1 MSNTTRILFALVAG
15 LTLGIIAGQTGWG
28 ELTKVAEPIGTLWLD
43 GLRMT
48 IVPLVVALMITGI
61 ARTADSARGGRLAL
75 RSVILFAIVLWL
87 SATIAAL
94 LVPAV
99 LQLWPIPGESAK
111 ALSAALGTRTEPVGQ
126 APSVAD
132 FLRTIV
138 PTNPIAAAAS
148 SDSMLPLILFVT
160 VFAIAV
166 TRLGTEAR
174 ERIVGF
180 FSAIEQTMLVIVGWV
195 LLIAPI
201 GVVALAFVVG
211 VNAGTSAIGAL
222 AHYVVVVSL
231 SGLVVWA
238 LAYPLAIFGGRVKLG
253 DFVRAV
259 APAQAVAISTQSSLA
274 SLPAML
280 KSCQKLGI
288 PAETA
293 GVPLPIAVAIFR
305 ATGPAM
311 NLAVAIYI
319 AHWFG
324 IPLTPGI
331 LVTGLVVAAVT
342 TMGSVSLPGQISFF
356 TSVAPI
362 AAAMGVPLEPLALLV
377 AVEMIPDLIRT
388 VGNVTMDVAATAT
401 AVRGQK
407 AEGTSH
413 VTPA

>member
-1 MSNTTRILFALVAG
+1 MSNTTRILIALVAG

-28 ELTKVAEPIGTLWLD
+28 ELAKVAEPIGTLWLD

-61 ARTADSARGGRLAL
+61 ARTADSARGGRLAF
-75 RSVILFAIVLWL
+75 RSVILFAIVLWI
-87 SATIAAL
+87 SATVAAL

-111 ALSAALGTRTEPVGQ
+111 ALSAALGSRTEAVGQ
-126 APSVAD
+126 APSVLD

-166 TRLGTEAR
+166 TRLGAEAR
-174 ERIVGF
+174 ERLVGF
-180 FSAIEQTMLVIVGWV
+180 FSAIEQAMLVIVGWV

-201 GVVALAFVVG
+201 GVIALAFVVG

-222 AHYVVVVSL
+222 AHYVIVVSL
-231 SGLVVWA
+231 AGIVVWGM
-238 LAYPLAIFGGRVKLG
+238 AYPLAIFGGKVRLG
-253 DFVRAV
+253 DFIRAV

-280 KSCQKLGI
+280 KSCEKLGI

-324 IPLTPGI
+324 IPLTPSV
-331 LVTGLVVAAVT
+331 LATGLVVAAVT

-356 TSVAPI
+356 TSIAPI

-377 AVEMIPDLIRT
+377 AVEMIPDLVRT
-388 VGNVTMDVAATAT
+388 VGNVTMDVAATTA
-401 AVRGQK
+401 AVRRGDK
-407 AEGTSH
+407 AE
-413 VTPA
+413 AQA

>member
-1 MSNTTRILFALVAG
+1 MSNTARILFALIAG
-15 LTLGIIAGQTGWG
+15 LTLGIVAGQTGWG
-28 ELTKVAEPIGTLWLD
+28 GLTSVAEPIGTLWLD

-111 ALSAALGTRTEPVGQ
+111 ALSAALGTRTEPVGH
-126 APSVAD
+126 APSMVD

-180 FSAIEQTMLVIVGWV
+180 FSAIEQAMLVIVGWV

-201 GVVALAFVVG
+201 GVIALAFVVG

-280 KSCQKLGI
+280 KSCEKLGI

-324 IPLTPGI
+324 IPLTPSV
-331 LVTGLVVAAVT
+331 LATGLVVAAVT

-388 VGNVTMDVAATAT
+388 VGNVTMDVAATTT
-401 AVRGQK
+401 AVRGQR
-407 AEGTSH
+407 AAISD

>member
-1 MSNTTRILFALVAG
+1 MSNTTRILIALVAG
-15 LTLGIIAGQTGWG
+15 LALGIVAGQTGWG
-28 ELTKVAEPIGTLWLD
+28 GLAKVAEPIGTLWLD

-61 ARTADSARGGRLAL
+61 ARTADSARGGRLAF
-75 RSVILFAIVLWL
+75 RSVILFAIVLWI
-87 SATIAAL
+87 SATVAAL

-111 ALSAALGTRTEPVGQ
+111 ALSAALGTRQEAVGQ
-126 APSVAD
+126 APSVLD

-138 PTNPIAAAAS
+138 PTNPIAAASS

-166 TRLGTEAR
+166 TRLGVDAR
-174 ERIVGF
+174 ERIVGL
-180 FSAIEQTMLVIVGWV
+180 FSAIEQAMLVIVGWV
-195 LLIAPI
+195 LMIAPI
-201 GVVALAFVVG
+201 GVIALAFVVG
-211 VNAGTSAIGAL
+211 VNAGTAAIGAL

-231 SGLVVWA
+231 AGIVVWA
-238 LAYPLAIFGGRVKLG
+238 MAYPLAIFGGRVRLG
-253 DFVRAV
+253 HFIRAV

-280 KSCQKLGI
+280 KSCEKLGI
-288 PAETA
+288 SPENA

-319 AHWFG
+319 AHWFA
-324 IPLTPGI
+324 IPLTPSV
-331 LVTGLVVAAVT
+331 LATGLVVAAVT

-356 TSVAPI
+356 TSIAPI

-388 VGNVTMDVAATAT
+388 VGNVTMDVAATTA
-401 AVRGQK
+401 AVRR
-407 AEGTSH
+407 EGR
-413 VTPA
+413 PGA

>member
-1 MSNTTRILFALVAG
+1 MTMSNTARILFALVAG

-28 ELTKVAEPIGTLWLD
+28 GLTSVAEPIGTLWLD
-43 GLRMT
+43 ALRMT

-87 SATIAAL
+87 SATIAAV

-111 ALSAALGTRTEPVGQ
+111 ALSAALGTRTEAVGQ
-126 APSVAD
+126 APSMAD

-166 TRLGTEAR
+166 TRLGAEAR

-280 KSCQKLGI
+280 KSCEKLGI

-324 IPLTPGI
+324 IPLTPSVV
-331 LVTGLVVAAVT
+331 VTGLIVAAVT

-388 VGNVTMDVAATAT
+388 VGNVTMDVAATTT

-407 AEGTSH
+407 VAEG
-413 VTPA
+413 

>member
-1 MSNTTRILFALVAG
+1 
-15 LTLGIIAGQTGWG
+15 
-28 ELTKVAEPIGTLWLD
+28 
-43 GLRMT
+43 
-48 IVPLVVALMITGI
+48 
-61 ARTADSARGGRLAL
+61 
-75 RSVILFAIVLWL
+75 
-87 SATIAAL
+87 
-94 LVPAV
+94 
-99 LQLWPIPGESAK
+99 
-111 ALSAALGTRTEPVGQ
+111 
-126 APSVAD
+126 
-132 FLRTIV
+132 
-138 PTNPIAAAAS
+138 
-148 SDSMLPLILFVT
+148 
-160 VFAIAV
+160 
-166 TRLGTEAR
+166 
-174 ERIVGF
+174 
-180 FSAIEQTMLVIVGWV
+180 
-195 LLIAPI
+195 
-201 GVVALAFVVG
+201 
-211 VNAGTSAIGAL
+211 
-222 AHYVVVVSL
+222 
-231 SGLVVWA
+231 
-238 LAYPLAIFGGRVKLG
+238 
-253 DFVRAV
+253 
-259 APAQAVAISTQSSLA
+259 
-274 SLPAML
+274 LPAML

-407 AEGTSH
+407 AEG
-413 VTPA
+413 

>member
-1 MSNTTRILFALVAG
+1 MSNTTRILIALVAG
-15 LTLGIIAGQTGWG
+15 LTLGIIAGQAGWG
-28 ELTKVAEPIGTLWLD
+28 ELAKVAEPIGTLWLD

-61 ARTADSARGGRLAL
+61 ARTADSARGGRLAF
-75 RSVILFAIVLWL
+75 RSVILFAIVLWI
-87 SATIAAL
+87 SATVAAL

-111 ALSAALGTRTEPVGQ
+111 ALSAALGSRTEAVGQ
-126 APSVAD
+126 APSVLD

-166 TRLGTEAR
+166 TRLGADAR
-174 ERIVGF
+174 ERLVGF
-180 FSAIEQTMLVIVGWV
+180 FSAIEQAMLVIVGWV

-201 GVVALAFVVG
+201 GVIALAFVVG

-222 AHYVVVVSL
+222 AHYVIVVSL
-231 SGLVVWA
+231 AGIVVWGM
-238 LAYPLAIFGGRVKLG
+238 AYPLAIFGGKVKLG
-253 DFVRAV
+253 DFIRAV

-280 KSCQKLGI
+280 KSCEKLGI

-324 IPLTPGI
+324 IPLTPSV
-331 LVTGLVVAAVT
+331 LATGLVVAAVT

-356 TSVAPI
+356 TSIAPI

-377 AVEMIPDLIRT
+377 AVEMIPDLVRT
-388 VGNVTMDVAATAT
+388 VGNVTMDVAATTA
-401 AVRGQK
+401 AVRRGGK
-407 AEGTSH
+407 AE
-413 VTPA
+413 AQA